1 MSSLKQKIQ
10 KSIRSHT
17 LLTDVFGYGLIKLG
31 FADTYLAGL
40 VTMYHSYYRLA
51 KKFGQLADKLAEA
64 DQSRHTQAMEKPES
78 SRRVWVCWFQGMN
91 QAPQIVQDSYASIQY
106 WLKDWEITV
115 ITADTYMQYANIPDY
130 IVDKW
135 QQGIISDAHFSD
147 ILRLD
152 LLVQHGGLWLDAT
165 TFLSGPLPEYI
176 LGSDFFVYRNG
187 WMDQEIINMG
197 SWLMFS
203 KYTNNKILIETQ
215 SLLYAYWKK
224 YNYIKNYF
232 VMHIFFR
239 MVTDANPELWEQVPA
254 INHIDSHLLMQELPK
269 CYDENRCQQIM
280 RLTPIHK
287 LTYKVETSSGAT
299 AEKLGVLF
307 KNRREQNDSIQ

>member
-64 DQSRHTQAMEKPES
+64 DQSRHIQAMEKPES

-197 SWLMFS
+197 SWLIYSPYAANTLLRETEQLLFEYWRS
-203 KYTNNKILIETQ
+203 NNY
-215 SLLYAYWKK
+215 LL
-224 YNYIKNYF
+224 NYF
-232 VMHIFFR
+232 LMHMFFR
-239 MVTDANPELWEQVPA
+239 MVTDRNPEQWARVPYINQVD
-254 INHIDSHLLMQELPK
+254 NHLLQFELEEPFDRNRVQEI
-269 CYDENRCQQIM
+269 CSI
-280 RLTPIHK
+280 TSVHK
-287 LTYKVETSSGAT
+287 LTYKIGPRLNEDAT
-299 AEKLGVLF
+299 AHHLSG
-307 KNRREQNDSIQ
+307 IHH

>member
-91 QAPQIVQDSYASIQY
+91 QAPQIVQDSYSSIQY

-135 QQGIISDAHFSD
+135 KQGIFSDAHFSD

-187 WMDQEIINMG
+187 WMDQEMINMG
-197 SWLMFS
+197 SWLIYSPYADNTLLRETEQLLFEYWRS
-203 KYTNNKILIETQ
+203 NNY
-215 SLLYAYWKK
+215 LL
-224 YNYIKNYF
+224 NYF
-232 VMHIFFR
+232 LMHMFFR
-239 MVTDANPELWEQVPA
+239 MVTDRNREQWDRVPYV
-254 INHIDSHLLMQELPK
+254 NQVDNHLLQWELERPFDSVRVK
-269 CYDENRCQQIM
+269 TITDQ
-280 RLTPIHK
+280 TSVHK
-287 LTYKVETSSGAT
+287 LTYKLESGLASECT
-299 AEKLGVLF
+299 CFHLQELMK
-307 KNRREQNDSIQ
+307 